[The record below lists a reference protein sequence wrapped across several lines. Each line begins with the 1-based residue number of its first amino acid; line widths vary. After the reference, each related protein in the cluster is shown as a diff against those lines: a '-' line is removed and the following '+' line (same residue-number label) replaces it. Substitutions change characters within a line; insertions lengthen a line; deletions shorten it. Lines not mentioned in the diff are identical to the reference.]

1 MIMDENRTLPPHAY
15 TTPTRD
21 ELRARLRARHAARL
35 AARDPIAVRMQA
47 ARDRAESEQ
56 RERDRIERERIL
68 ALIGDAPKDEA
79 APVKPKRRRKPNVAR
94 FIKAARK
101 AGEKGVV
108 RVTVVDPSG
117 FAVTVNSGGGDQGES
132 DTPMINPWD
141 VVSKRAAH

>member
-101 AGEKGVV
+101 AGETAAV
-108 RVTVVDPSG
+108 RVSVTDPTNG
-117 FAVTVNSGGGDQGES
+117 FTVTVDSGSDQGETE
-132 DTPMINPWD
+132 TPMINPWD
-141 VVSKRAAH
+141 EVGKRAAH